1 MIPPNYGGIF
11 FIKDGGIG
19 MTDSAVRR
27 YFVIQRE
34 LSPNPAHCPQ
44 IMKRSADPIHSDD
57 AVERCDLFG
66 SFIGNFLIRIDYC
79 CGILTL

>member
-34 LSPNPAHCPQ
+34 LSP
-44 IMKRSADPIHSDD
+44 KRSADPVHSDD